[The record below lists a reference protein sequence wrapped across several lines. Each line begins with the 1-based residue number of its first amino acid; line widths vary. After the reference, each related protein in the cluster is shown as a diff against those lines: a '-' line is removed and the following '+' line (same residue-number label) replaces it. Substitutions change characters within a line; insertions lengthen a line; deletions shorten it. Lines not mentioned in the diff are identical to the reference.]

1 LVRFQELVGRLIRLA
16 ILQFRLT
23 CLEPRYDMFLFIIMI
38 KHAGNLW
45 IVIVNIENLN
55 ALDLIT
61 CENYNTIISGVI
73 CTIVLNLWCVIMN
86 FQVPF
91 DCVYAAARIR
101 FALFC

>member
-1 LVRFQELVGRLIRLA
+1 
-16 ILQFRLT
+16 
-23 CLEPRYDMFLFIIMI
+23 MFLFIIMI
-38 KHAGNLW
+38 KHAGNLC

-61 CENYNTIISGVI
+61 CESYNTIISGVI
-73 CTIVLNLWCVIMN
+73 CTIVLNLWCVITN
-86 FQVPF
+86 FQILC

>member
-45 IVIVNIENLN
+45 IVIVNIGNLN

-61 CENYNTIISGVI
+61 CESYNTIISGVI
-73 CTIVLNLWCVIMN
+73 CTIVLNLWCIIIHYEFPNPVWL
-86 FQVPF
+86 
-91 DCVYAAARIR
+91 C
-101 FALFC
+101 LCCS